1 MDIIITSMKLDQQ
14 LKLKAVLNQAT
25 TATWLDSG
33 DSTLA
38 LPLRNDGWRKSV
50 SFLFRFPEEKVFEF
64 DKEGTE
70 ILRWSDGK
78 TTFETM
84 IDRYMKKWELS
95 FFEARGLLMNF
106 FKPLIQKNIIF
117 FVD

>member
-1 MDIIITSMKLDQQ
+1 MDIIISSMKLEQQ
-14 LKLKAVLNQAT
+14 LRLKAVLNKFTKT
-25 TATWLDSG
+25 TLLDSG
-33 DSTLA
+33 ASRIA
-38 LPLRNDGWRKSV
+38 IPLRKDGWRKSV

-64 DKEGTE
+64 DKEGAE
-70 ILRWSDGK
+70 ILSWSDGK

-84 IDRYMKKWELS
+84 IDRYMERWQLT
-95 FFEARGLLMNF
+95 FFESRGLLMNF